1 MEDETMKNMKLGLV
15 ILMLFALVV
24 YGCAKQTPP
33 AETQVGQTVTE
44 TADVDTN
51 TPASVDT
58 NAPAADA
65 SAEQTAPDAAQVETT
80 NSASVASTEFVEIK
94 NFGFNQATLTVT
106 KGTTVTWSQEDN
118 VKHNVVS
125 DDDYFESPLLKK
137 GEKWSYTFN
146 DAGTYNYY
154 CAPHPYMTGTI
165 VVQ

>member
-1 MEDETMKNMKLGLV
+1 MKNMKLVLV

-24 YGCAKQTPP
+24 YGCGTKTPP
-33 AETQVGQTVTE
+33 SAEESAGQTVTE
-44 TADVDTN
+44 TADVNTN
-51 TPASVDT
+51 TPASVDI

-80 NSASVASTEFVEIK
+80 KKTDSANVASTEFVEIK

-118 VKHNVVS
+118 AKHNVVS
-125 DDDYFESPLLKK
+125 DDDYFESPLLEK

-146 DAGTYNYY
+146 DAGTYNYH
-154 CAPHPYMTGTI
+154 CALHPYMTGTI
-165 VVQ
+165 VVE